1 MVCVDIH
8 WKKFHNFVSN
18 HSKTCTMKHRS
29 LFFILAIILGTFTL
43 SAQHPLPS
51 HSYLEIFDIETGK
64 HSVIKEF
71 SFVIEA
77 PNWTPDGKWLVVN
90 KGGKLYKI
98 APDGSTDLIE
108 INTGD
113 ITQCNNDHVISA
125 DGSFIGISSNDPSN
139 KRSYNSYVYIVPFE
153 GGEPQRI
160 TPLGPSYL
168 HGISPD
174 GKQVAYCAFRGEKM
188 EQDIYVMPVK
198 GGKEVRLTDAPGLD
212 DGPEYSPDGKTIWFN
227 SVRSGRM
234 QIWKMDTKGRN
245 QTQMT
250 FDPDMNSWFPHI
262 SPDNEK
268 VVYIAYH
275 DYEIDPGSHIADLNV
290 QLRMIPAE
298 GGEPEVLVEFFGG
311 QGSLNVNSWSP
322 DSRKFAY
329 VSYRLTEEL
338 EAPAKEMA
346 VQLYS
351 VRSLIGTPELFAK
364 NHDYVLSRL
373 AQMGYTSAEA
383 ATYENGMFSGLSPAQ
398 FRKEVEDAG
407 LKLISSHATRPLTRD
422 ELASGDY
429 TKALEWW
436 DECIKAHKE
445 AGIPRLVMS
454 WAPGLNS
461 VAEFK
466 VMAAYLDAIGEKCN
480 NEGIRFG
487 YHNHNQE
494 FKVVEGTTM
503 MDQIM
508 ENTKPENVFF
518 EMDVYWA
525 VVGGVSPVEYMKR
538 YPGRFEVM
546 HIKDKNE
553 LGQSGMVGFDAIFRN
568 FAKAGVEAFVV
579 ELEQASTP
587 NILKGLRE
595 SALYIRNAEFV
606 KESYAR

>member
-1 MVCVDIH
+1 M
-8 WKKFHNFVSN
+8 
-18 HSKTCTMKHRS
+18 
-29 LFFILAIILGTFTL
+29 
-43 SAQHPLPS
+43 
-51 HSYLEIFDIETGK
+51 
-64 HSVIKEF
+64 
-71 SFVIEA
+71 IEA

-90 KGGKLYKI
+90 KNGRLYKI

-139 KRSYNSYVYIVPFE
+139 RRSYNSYVYVVPFE
-153 GGEPQRI
+153 GGEPRKV

-174 GKQVAYCAFRGEKM
+174 GKQVAYCAFRGENM

-198 GGKEVRLTDAPGLD
+198 GGKEVRLTVAPGLD
-212 DGPEYSPDGKTIWFN
+212 DGPEYSLDGKTIWFN
-227 SVRSGRM
+227 SVRTGRM
-234 QIWKMDTKGRN
+234 QVWKMDTKGRN

-250 FDPDMNSWFPHI
+250 FDEDMNSWFPHI
-262 SPDNEK
+262 SPDGEK

-290 QLRMIPAE
+290 QLRMIPAQ
-298 GGEPEVLVEFFGG
+298 GGDPEVLVEFFGG

-338 EAPAKEMA
+338 EAPAKDMA

-383 ATYENGMFSGLSPAQ
+383 ATYENGLFSGLKPAE
-398 FRKEVEDAG
+398 FKKEVEEAG
-407 LKLISSHATRPLTRD
+407 LKLISSHATRPLTKD
-422 ELASGDY
+422 ELSSGDY

-436 DECIKAHKE
+436 DACIAAHKE

-454 WAPGLNS
+454 WAPGLKS

-466 VMAAYLDAIGEKCN
+466 VMAAYLDEVGKMCN
-480 NEGIRFG
+480 DGSG
-487 YHNHNQE
+487 A
-494 FKVVEGTTM
+494 KVC
-503 MDQIM
+503 
-508 ENTKPENVFF
+508 
-518 EMDVYWA
+518 
-525 VVGGVSPVEYMKR
+525 VSINK
-538 YPGRFEVM
+538 
-546 HIKDKNE
+546 
-553 LGQSGMVGFDAIFRN
+553 
-568 FAKAGVEAFVV
+568 
-579 ELEQASTP
+579 
-587 NILKGLRE
+587 
-595 SALYIRNAEFV
+595 
-606 KESYAR
+606 

>member
-1 MVCVDIH
+1 MKF
-8 WKKFHNFVSN
+8 KKLITLFAFVA
-18 HSKTCTMKHRS
+18 C
-29 LFFILAIILGTFTL
+29 GFTVL
-43 SAQHPLPS
+43 AQHPLPS
-51 HSYLEIFDIETGK
+51 HSYLEIFDIETGE
-64 HSVIKEF
+64 HTVIKEF
-71 SFVIEA
+71 PFVIEA
-77 PNWTPDGKWLVVN
+77 PNWTPDGQWLVVN
-90 KGGKLYKI
+90 KNGKLYKI

-125 DGSFIGISSNDPSN
+125 DGKFIGISSNDPSN
-139 KRSYNSYVYIVPFE
+139 KRSYNSYVYVVPFE
-153 GGEPQRI
+153 GGDPVRI

-174 GKQVAYCAFRGEKM
+174 GKHVAYCAFRGENM

-198 GGKEVRLTDAPGLD
+198 GGKEIRLTDAPGLD
-212 DGPEYSPDGKTIWFN
+212 DGPEYSLDGKTIWFN
-227 SVRSGRM
+227 SVRTGRM
-234 QIWKMDTKGRN
+234 QVWKMDTKGRN

-250 FDPDMNSWFPHI
+250 FDEDMNSWFPHI
-262 SPDNEK
+262 SPDGEK

-290 QLRMIPAE
+290 QLRMIPAK

-338 EAPAKEMA
+338 EAPKKEMA

-373 AQMGYTSAEA
+373 AQMGYSAAEA
-383 ATYENGMFSGLSPAQ
+383 ATYENGLFSGLKPEV
-398 FRKEVEDAG
+398 FKKEVEDAG
-407 LKLISSHATRPLTRD
+407 LKLISSHATRPLTKD
-422 ELASGDY
+422 ELSSGDY

-436 DECIKAHKE
+436 DACIAAHKE

-454 WAPGLNS
+454 WAPGLKS

-466 VMAAYLDAIGEKCN
+466 VMAAYLDEVGKRCN
-480 NEGIRFG
+480 EAGIRFG

-494 FKVVEGTTM
+494 FARVEGTTM
-503 MDQIM
+503 MDYIM
-508 ENTKPENVFF
+508 ENTRPENVFF

-525 VVGGVSPVEYMKR
+525 VVGGVSPVEYMKK
-538 YPGRFEVM
+538 YPGRFEVI

-553 LGQSGMVGFDAIFRN
+553 LGQSGMVGFDAIFNN
-568 FAKAGVEAFVV
+568 FSKAGVQAFVV

-595 SALYIRNAEFV
+595 SALYIRKAGFV
-606 KESYAR
+606 KESYVK